1 MGKHE
6 RGYKRVERDHYPT
19 KPRWPVTV
27 LGEHVPLRGRVVWE
41 MASGTDDM
49 AESFR
54 LESCARVFTSDI
66 HDYGVGQDAVF
77 DFLSPGVPA
86 GLPRCD
92 LLATN
97 PPFGWS
103 GRTAVAFIEA
113 GLRRLSMAETLALL
127 LPCDFDSGKTR
138 VRLFRDCPHFI
149 GKIVLIKRIKWFVH
163 PTKPNIS
170 PKENSA
176 WFLWSR
182 AQRQSSSPALFYA
195 PTEVRTPTPLLS
207 VVPSIKRSA

>member
-19 KPRWPVTV
+19 KPRWPVTA

-41 MASGTDDM
+41 FASGTDDM

-54 LESCARVFTSDI
+54 LEGCARVFTSDI

-77 DFLSPGVPA
+77 DFLAPGVPA

-97 PPFGWS
+97 PAFGKG
-103 GRTAVAFIEA
+103 GRTAVAFTDA
-113 GLRRLSMAETLALL
+113 GIRRLPMADTLALL

-138 VRLFRDCPHFI
+138 TRLFRDCPHFV
-149 GKIVLIKRIKWFVH
+149 GKIVLTRRIMWFTH
-163 PTKPNIS
+163 PTDPNTG

-182 AQRQSSSPALFYA
+182 IPRQSSAPALFYA
-195 PTEVRTPTPLLS
+195 PTEIRKPTPVS
-207 VVPSIKRSA
+207 IVPAIERRA